1 MSVKSF
7 FSKAKKKRLN
17 YFLTDQMK
25 PLLDVATIVDRD
37 ACRQN
42 AVVVRIRG
50 LEALL
55 GVIWKQNIQIN
66 QIIGI
71 QDICCKSE
79 RDTEY

>member
-37 ACRQN
+37 ACRQICGF
-42 AVVVRIRG
+42 R
-50 LEALL
+50 
-55 GVIWKQNIQIN
+55 KN
-66 QIIGI
+66 QG
-71 QDICCKSE
+71 S
-79 RDTEY
+79 